1 MSRAAVAVLTLAL
14 GLPVLA
20 FMAAV
25 AAAGAS
31 SSLISSGLSFFVV
44 LAAVVAMVF
53 EIKRL
58 ANGDGNAPEG
68 HA

>member
-25 AAAGAS
+25 AAAGAN

-58 ANGDGNAPEG
+58 ADGDGNAPEG